1 MSDTYVF
8 LGPTLPVADA
18 ARVLPD
24 AVYLPPVA
32 VGDVYALVQGARP
45 RRIAIIDGYFE
56 RMAAVWHKEILW
68 ALDHGVAVYGA
79 SSMGALRAAELAAFG
94 MVGVGR
100 VYAGYARGRLVADD
114 EVAIVHGPAEM
125 GYLGMSTAMVDLRAG
140 LAVAVRRGAITARS
154 RDRLIELGR
163 AMFYRD
169 RSWETLIAAASGAV
183 PRRQLAALAALVAAG
198 LPSQKA
204 LDAKA
209 LLRRLAREGP
219 PRKSRTSQRTAP
231 AWTME
236 RTWFWDRFVEIY
248 DEAGD
253 LA

>member
-8 LGPTLPVADA
+8 LGPSLPVGEAL
-18 ARVLPD
+18 RLLPR

-32 VGDVYALVQGARP
+32 VGDVYALVRDGQP

-68 ALDHGVAVYGA
+68 ALEHGVAVYGA
-79 SSMGALRAAELAAFG
+79 ASMGALRAAELAAFG

-100 VYAGYARGRLVADD
+100 VYAGYARGRIAADD
-114 EVAIVHGPAEM
+114 EVAIVHGPAEL
-125 GYLGMSTAMVDLRAG
+125 GYLAMSTAMVDLRAG
-140 LAVAVRRGAITARS
+140 LATAVRRRAITAAS

-183 PRRQLAALAALVAAG
+183 PKRQLAALAGLVRAG

-204 LDAKA
+204 ADARA
-209 LLRRLAREGP
+209 LLRQLARP
-219 PRKSRTSQRTAP
+219 PRRAARKPRWR
-231 AWTME
+231 ME
-236 RTWFWDRFVEIY
+236 RTWFWDRFVEIH
-248 DEAGD
+248 DEGA
-253 LA
+253 

>member
-18 ARVLPD
+18 ARLLPD

-45 RRIAIIDGYFE
+45 RRVAIIDGYFE

-68 ALDHGVAVYGA
+68 ALEHGVAVYGA

-114 EVAIVHGPAEM
+114 EVAIVHGPAEL
-125 GYLGMSTAMVDLRAG
+125 GYVAMSIAMVDLRAG

-163 AMFYRD
+163 TMFYRD
-169 RSWETLIAAASGAV
+169 RSWETLIAAASGAA
-183 PRRQLAALAALVAAG
+183 PRRQLAALANLAAAG

-204 LDAKA
+204 ADARA
-209 LLRRLAREGP
+209 LLRTLARER
-219 PRKSRTSQRTAP
+219 PRTPRASRRTAP
-231 AWTME
+231 PWTME

-248 DEAGD
+248 DESVD